1 MGALLNKYFITKFY
15 FLPMQMR
22 EHPAH
27 MRLLPQ
33 KWKLP
38 VEVQAGPLL
47 FLPITKET
55 HALYLTKNTTLIDF
69 KKSQETGD
77 EEVENSQ
84 EWENIQE

>member
-1 MGALLNKYFITKFY
+1 
-15 FLPMQMR
+15 MR

-69 KKSQETGD
+69 KKSQETGH
-77 EEVENSQ
+77 EIQ
-84 EWENIQE
+84 NIQENGGRWETVRNGRIFKNRGNIQ